1 MTDEKLLVPEAMP
14 VRLADIVDD
23 IFIDPRKLTHYALN
37 PDSPLGK
44 HKAVLFARVLGF
56 TRENHT
62 ILLSRLREGAM
73 QAAVTLHSK
82 DGYGTRYTADISI
95 KGTNEKRHAVVRTGW
110 IIPPDS
116 KEAHLTT
123 LYVKVKK

>member
-1 MTDEKLLVPEAMP
+1 MMDEELLDSEEIPLK
-14 VRLADIVDD
+14 LADIVDS
-23 IFIDPRKLTHYALN
+23 ISIDPRKLTHYALN

-44 HKAVLFARVLGF
+44 HKAVLFARVLGV
-56 TRENHT
+56 THDNYT
-62 ILLSRLREGAM
+62 LLLKQLTESAL
-73 QAAVTLHSK
+73 QAEITLHSR
-82 DGYGTRYTADISI
+82 DSFGTRYTADIPV
-95 KGTNEKRHAVVRTGW
+95 KGTEERHAVVRTGW